1 MPLIGQSGEV
11 KGGISHQMCHSLDHQ
26 ERLRGYFSPDVPLIG
41 PSACSDQVWKIKKE
55 IEEGAH
61 TSHLGTGTSPK
72 PLGPIRI
79 RDLPPQSPVK
89 ADRLMKTSSLN
100 EAKRRRESGG
110 TPHSPH
116 FLGGAGGQTM

>member
-1 MPLIGQSGEV
+1 
-11 KGGISHQMCHSLDHQ
+11 MCHLLDHQ

-41 PSACSDQVWKIKKE
+41 PSACSDQVWKIKKV
-55 IEEGAH
+55 IEEEAH

-100 EAKRRRESGG
+100 GAKRRRESGG
-110 TPHSPH
+110 TPHSPQ
-116 FLGGAGGQTM
+116 FFGGQGVRQCDNDTLSDG